1 MMSFWEC
8 EVCTAASHCSFSF
21 ASAHKKYLKQQIT
34 FNQSR
39 KLLTN
44 INITLQIMI
53 SNMTAH
59 ITVTVLIQFI
69 FVVSIIL
76 SVIPAAKHH
85 F

>member
-1 MMSFWEC
+1 
-8 EVCTAASHCSFSF
+8 
-21 ASAHKKYLKQQIT
+21 
-34 FNQSR
+34 
-39 KLLTN
+39 
-44 INITLQIMI
+44 MI

-85 F
+85 FWDLAEFLVAQVEKFVDSCKFAINVHY